1 MYLRGSFYEK
11 EAIDAIK
18 VLALFKAE
26 QNAFIPKIRFDEINQ
41 KKKELEWQVM
51 HQKSQ
56 VDEMRGNSL
65 INQKLKE
72 EILKLLWRAGQDKKK
87 EEERYKELFIYSM
100 LSEMLSSYK
109 YAELIFEKNE
119 HFLGQRKK
127 YREYKS
133 LSGAVSLEQL
143 LKIRNGGG
151 QSWAKI

>member
-72 EILKLLWRAGQDKKK
+72 EMLKLLWQAGQDKKK

-109 YAELIFEKNE
+109 YAELIFEKMNT
-119 HFLGQRKK
+119 
-127 YREYKS
+127 
-133 LSGAVSLEQL
+133 
-143 LKIRNGGG
+143 
-151 QSWAKI
+151 SWGIGRSTESTKAYQELFH

>member
-1 MYLRGSFYEK
+1 MKKKQLMQLGLTE
-11 EAIDAIK
+11 ELAIK

-72 EILKLLWRAGQDKKK
+72 EMLKLLWQAGQDKKK

-109 YAELIFEKNE
+109 YAELIFEKMDKKRLTITPE
-119 HFLGQRKK
+119 GELLGAEEEVQRVQKA
-127 YREYKS
+127 YQE
-133 LSGAVSLEQL
+133 LFH
-143 LKIRNGGG
+143 
-151 QSWAKI
+151 

>member
-1 MYLRGSFYEK
+1 
-11 EAIDAIK
+11 
-18 VLALFKAE
+18 
-26 QNAFIPKIRFDEINQ
+26 
-41 KKKELEWQVM
+41 M

-72 EILKLLWRAGQDKKK
+72 EMLKLLWQAEQDKKK

-109 YAELIFEKNE
+109 YAELIFEKMDKKRLTLTPE
-119 HFLGQRKK
+119 GELLGAEEEVQRVQ
-127 YREYKS
+127 KS

-143 LKIRNGGG
+143 LKIRNEGG